1 MLHALSLE
9 AFDADLTEDMP
20 NNPAVQQAYDDGYAA
35 GLTAATQDQSAI
47 SAELV
52 QHIADLEFSYSE
64 ARGDI
69 LRTLSPLLDRVV
81 ERLLPHCVAA
91 GFATELSA
99 ILYQAATTDLPDAV
113 SITVHPDQRAAV
125 AAELS
130 DYNTDI
136 SIIGDAALGPNA
148 AWITQGTRESYL
160 DLDALLSQITEIL
173 STIDLTEPRIEANG

>member
-9 AFDADLTEDMP
+9 AFDADLAEDLL

-35 GLTAATQDQSAI
+35 GLAAAAQNQSAI

-52 QHIADLEFSYSE
+52 QHIADLEFSYNE

-69 LRTLSPLLDRVV
+69 LRTLSPLFAQVV
-81 ERLLPHCVAA
+81 ETLLPHCVAR

-99 ILYQAATTDLPDAV
+99 FLYQAATTDLPDAI

-125 AAELS
+125 AAELL

-136 SIIGDAALGPNA
+136 SVVEDPTLGRNA
-148 AWITQGTRESYL
+148 AWITQGIRESYL

-173 STIDLTEPRIEANG
+173 STIDLTEPRIEAHG